1 MWIVESS
8 TYSPTVSP
16 AIAADPKYPFVYVAN
31 TLDGNVSAYSI
42 GGSGALTGIGT
53 YAAGINPVAIGID
66 PGTFHFVFTV
76 NFLGNGANGTVS
88 DFEMSTTAG
97 TLINTQHSP
106 YSSDALPTAVAAVPH
121 NVTP

>member
-1 MWIVESS
+1 M
-8 TYSPTVSP
+8 P
-16 AIAADPKYPFVYVAN
+16 
-31 TLDGNVSAYSI
+31 
-42 GGSGALTGIGT
+42 
-53 YAAGINPVAIGID
+53 AGIQPVAIGID
-66 PGTFHFVFTV
+66 PGTDHFVFTV

-106 YSSDALPTAVAAVPH
+106 YSSNALPTAVAAVPH